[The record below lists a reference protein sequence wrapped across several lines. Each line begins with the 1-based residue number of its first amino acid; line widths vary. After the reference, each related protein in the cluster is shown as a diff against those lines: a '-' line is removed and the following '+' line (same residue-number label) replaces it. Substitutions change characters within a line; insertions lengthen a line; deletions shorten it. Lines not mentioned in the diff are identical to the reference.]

1 MKNRI
6 QLEMRSRRVGP
17 WSLNAYVLVC
27 PETRQSVL
35 VDPGAAPDRLEKL
48 LEGTRP
54 KAILITHSHPDHIGA
69 LSAIRQ
75 ILKVPVMA
83 HPGEDA
89 AHSPIPA
96 DQWLAHGDELSV
108 GSHVLRVYHTP
119 GHSEDQVCF
128 AVRNSLDIIVGD
140 TLFEGG
146 PGKTWSS
153 RDFHRTLDT
162 LRSIVLSWPDE
173 VLCHPGH
180 GPHFK
185 LGDKR
190 QAIERFL
197 MKDHGGFYG
206 DATWGM

>member
-1 MKNRI
+1 M
-6 QLEMRSRRVGP
+6 EMRSRRVGP

-35 VDPGAAPDRLEKL
+35 VDPGAEPDRLEKL
-48 LEGTRP
+48 LEGTQP

-69 LSAIRQ
+69 LCAMQQ

-83 HPGEDA
+83 HPGKA
-89 AHSPIPA
+89 VAHSPIQA

-108 GSHVLRVYHTP
+108 GSHLVRVYHTP
-119 GHSEDQVCF
+119 GHTEDQVCF
-128 AVRNSLDIIVGD
+128 AVRNSPDIIVGD

-153 RDFHRTLDT
+153 RDFKRTLDT
-162 LRSIVLSWPDE
+162 LRRIVLRWSDE
-173 VLCHPGH
+173 TLCHPGH
-180 GPHFK
+180 GPHFR

-190 QAIERFL
+190 QAVERFL
-197 MKDHGGFYG
+197 MKDHGDFYG
-206 DATWGM
+206 DATWEM

>member
-1 MKNRI
+1 M
-6 QLEMRSRRVGP
+6 EMRSRRVGP

-35 VDPGAAPDRLEKL
+35 VDPGAEPDRLEKL

-69 LSAIRQ
+69 LSAMQQ

-89 AHSPIPA
+89 AHSPIQA

-108 GSHVLRVYHTP
+108 GSHLLRVYHTP
-119 GHSEDQVCF
+119 GHTEDQVCF
-128 AVRNSLDIIVGD
+128 AAPNSPDIIVGD

-153 RDFHRTLDT
+153 RDFKRTLDT
-162 LRSIVLSWPDE
+162 LRGIVLSWSDE
-173 VLCHPGH
+173 ALCHPGH
-180 GPHFK
+180 GPHFR

-197 MKDHGGFYG
+197 MKDHGDFYG
-206 DATWGM
+206 DATWEM